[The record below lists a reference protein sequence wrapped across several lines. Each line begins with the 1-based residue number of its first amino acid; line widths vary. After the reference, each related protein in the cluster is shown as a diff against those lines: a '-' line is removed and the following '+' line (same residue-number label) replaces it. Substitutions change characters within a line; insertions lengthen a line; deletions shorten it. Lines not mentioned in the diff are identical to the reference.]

1 MVSPAST
8 PSAPSVSND
17 PNEIEQT
24 IEVGLEKL
32 RHAPMNDSITSAL
45 RFLTPDGYR
54 PTVQIEQVGPK
65 KRGQA
70 QSWHWN
76 PESARIVLHFERQG
90 SDTPS
95 GDAHT
100 LPVKSLPA
108 ANERA
113 HRENLAST
121 SLPPTAWI
129 THEQAEEMSE
139 SNSHKVTPLEI
150 QQCCVAL
157 AEAEKAGKAFIALKW
172 FRDEA
177 LAKYKFDWTSTT
189 ESRQAV
195 LTKAIEDGAIHTSRI
210 PNPKAPQHP
219 TTTVALNRADLP
231 NDATSRF
238 KPIAVRGEPAS
249 VSMMRDRGSF

>member
-1 MVSPAST
+1 MASPAFTLNDT
-8 PSAPSVSND
+8 PLSND

-24 IEVGLEKL
+24 IEAGLEKL
-32 RHAPMNDSITSAL
+32 RHAPMSDSITSAL

-65 KRGQA
+65 KRGQP

-76 PESARIVLHFERQG
+76 PESARIVLHFERL
-90 SDTPS
+90 SSEPS
-95 GDAHT
+95 ADPHDLA
-100 LPVKSLPA
+100 LKPPVATKEQTHSENFASPSLA
-108 ANERA
+108 
-113 HRENLAST
+113 
-121 SLPPTAWI
+121 PTAWI
-129 THEQAEEMSE
+129 THEQAEALSE
-139 SNSHKVTPLEI
+139 SDSHKVTPLEI

-157 AEAEKAGKAFIALKW
+157 ADAEKAGKAFIALKW

-177 LAKYKFDWTSTT
+177 LAKYKFDWTSTL

-195 LTKAIEDGAIHTSRI
+195 LTKAIESGAIHTSRI

-219 TTTVALNRADLP
+219 TTTVALNRAGLP